1 MDLGL
6 TGKLVL
12 VTGSTKGIGKA
23 IALEFIRNGAHTIV
37 NGRSAAEVDRVTEEL
52 NQAGL
57 PGKAISLAGDVSSPE
72 GEAQVASFIASLGQP
87 LEVLVNNVGIFDV
100 KDFFAISDEEWE
112 RYYQVNVMS
121 AVRLSRRFLKEM
133 IDRKS
138 GRILM
143 IASEAGVRTLPHM
156 VAYSVSKTSMIGLAR
171 SLSQLTKGVP
181 GVTVNSVLAGP
192 TWTEGVENYIANFA
206 ASKNISVE
214 QAVAEYFKTDEP
226 TSLLQRFLDPKEIAD
241 VVVFLASAR
250 ASGINGHS
258 QRVEGGIIH
267 SI

>member
-23 IALEFIRNGAHTIV
+23 IALEFIRNGANTIV
-37 NGRSAAEVDRVTEEL
+37 NGRSESEVEKLVQEF
-52 NQAGL
+52 NQASY
-57 PGKAISLAGDVSSPE
+57 PGKAIGLVGDVSTAE
-72 GEAQVASFIASLGQP
+72 GEELVFSRIASLEQP
-87 LEVLVNNVGIFDV
+87 LDVLVNNVGIFDV
-100 KDFFAISDEEWE
+100 KDFFAITDEEWE

-121 AVRLSRRFLKEM
+121 AVRLSRRFLKGM

-171 SLSQLTKGVP
+171 SLAQLTKGVP

-206 ASKNISVE
+206 ASKNIPVE
-214 QAVAEYFKTDEP
+214 QAVTEYFKTDEP
-226 TSLLQRFLDPKEIAD
+226 TSLLQRFLCPKEIAD
-241 VVVFLASAR
+241 VVVFLASSL
-250 ASGINGHS
+250 ASGINGHA

-267 SI
+267 AI